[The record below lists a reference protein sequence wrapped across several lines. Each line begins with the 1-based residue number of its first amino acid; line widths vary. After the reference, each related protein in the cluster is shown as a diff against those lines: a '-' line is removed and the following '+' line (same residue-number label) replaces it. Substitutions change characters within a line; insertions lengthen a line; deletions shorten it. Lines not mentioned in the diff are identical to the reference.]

1 MTNSAM
7 SPSEGAAHFSAHG
20 YAVIR
25 TPALD
30 AATLDSFNRMP
41 RDGHSV
47 KRLREIRLSQY
58 FGYREE
64 GQWIFALLP
73 RRKYIQSAAYIR
85 LAEAGGVL
93 RHREQLECDPS
104 PLIASVLDALAVS
117 AESQYQINV
126 NQIRVIANKVFK
138 GVTVPEGP
146 HRDGHEFSVIA
157 IADRH
162 NVRGGE
168 TQVIEP
174 STGQVIFRQK
184 LEPNQAI
191 LIDDERYIH
200 YATNIEPEQG
210 DVGHRDIWVIEI
222 NRWDQRAYGPAHER
236 QASEARLQEEVA
248 A

>member
-1 MTNSAM
+1 M
-7 SPSEGAAHFSAHG
+7 PQGEGAIHFRDHG
-20 YAVIR
+20 YAVIS
-25 TPALD
+25 TPTLD

-41 RDGHSV
+41 RDGHSM
-47 KRLREIRLSQY
+47 KRLREIRLSQFFCY
-58 FGYREE
+58 KEE

-73 RRKYIQSAAYIR
+73 RRKYVQSAAYIR

-104 PLIASVLDALAVS
+104 PLIAAVLDTLPIS
-117 AESQYQINV
+117 AEGQYQINV
-126 NQIRVIANKVFK
+126 NQIRVIANTDFK

-174 STGQVIFRQK
+174 STGQVIFRQT
-184 LEPNQAI
+184 LDVNQAI

-200 YATNIEPEQG
+200 YATNIEPEKG

-222 NRWDQRAYGPAHER
+222 NRWDQRAYGPKHER
-236 QASEARLQEEVA
+236 QAREAHLPEEITA
-248 A
+248 

>member
-7 SPSEGAAHFSAHG
+7 HQGEGAIHFHTHG
-20 YAVIR
+20 YAVIS

-47 KRLREIRLSQY
+47 KRLREIRLSQFFCY
-58 FGYREE
+58 KEE
-64 GQWIFALLP
+64 GQWILALLP

-85 LAEAGGVL
+85 LAEAGGVM
-93 RHREQLECDPS
+93 RHREQLECDPA
-104 PLIASVLDALAVS
+104 PLIAAVLDNLPIS
-117 AESQYQINV
+117 EEGMYQINV
-126 NQIRVIANKVFK
+126 NQIRVITNTDFK

-174 STGQVIFRQK
+174 STGQVIFQK
-184 LEPNQAI
+184 TLDVNQAI

-222 NRWDQRAYGPAHER
+222 NRWDHRAYGPTHER
-236 QASEARLQEEVA
+236 QASEARLTEVTA
-248 A
+248 